1 MLESKNVTLF
11 LAPNS
16 PTEKARGKGKGK
28 GKEVSV
34 QDDRYAL
41 SEPEDVVKKS
51 TYAAT
56 ALT

>member
-16 PTEKARGKGKGK
+16 PTEKARGKGK